1 MMKFLSFLLVT
12 ITVLLLLVSC
22 DATKPE
28 EPTLTT
34 TAETTAVTT
43 FNNFPKSRTTW
54 NIKAEI
60 DSITDARIRIF
71 IYDMDNLGYVINPS
85 FYNLERFTDGEW
97 VAVTEHVDNESW
109 EPCYVPITPTGYP
122 KTPITVDLNMLY
134 DKSIMIPGKYRA
146 VLYLKDV
153 DFTHCE
159 EVRVEFDWDKTL
171 ETD

>member
-28 EPTLTT
+28 EPALTT

-54 NIKAEI
+54 NIKAEV
-60 DSITDARIRIF
+60 DSITDARIRILL
-71 IYDMDNLGYVINPS
+71 YDMDNLGYAIDPS

-97 VAVTEHVDNESW
+97 VAITKRVDYAIWEES
-109 EPCYVPITPTGYP
+109 YVPINPTGYP
-122 KTPITVDLNMLY
+122 KLPITIDLSLMYEKNLLP
-134 DKSIMIPGKYRA
+134 PGKYRI
-146 VLYLKDV
+146 VFYLKDI
-153 DFTHCE
+153 DYTHCE
-159 EVRVEFDWDKTL
+159 EVRVEFDWNEPL
-171 ETD
+171 ITD